1 MLTPPTCATCLSH
14 ISEFA
19 IRLQRNAHN
28 LIKMTFALIMLALA
42 IMGLSMTSALLIP
55 SPKITMKASSHL
67 GYKPYSDMNCETEEL
82 SHESVEV
89 GRRAHTLSTTL

>member
-28 LIKMTFALIMLALA
+28 LIKMNIMLA

>member
-28 LIKMTFALIMLALA
+28 LIKMNIMLALA